1 MWILDILAPPSCVFC
16 GTLTLLPE
24 RNICT
29 GCFDDLPWNVP
40 PVSSSPGIFECSIAM
55 LHYTFPV
62 DVGIKAL
69 KFDRKLHYVPV
80 FAEIL
85 CAALPLLPSG
95 IDALVPV
102 PLHWRRKTR
111 RGFNQALE
119 LAKPLGRALAV
130 PVASGVSR
138 CKATPFQS
146 GLAAHERTKN
156 LQQAFAVSGIR
167 CYQHA
172 LIVDDVIT
180 TGATAQALA
189 KALQLAGIR
198 KVSMLAVARAG

>member
-16 GTLTLLPE
+16 GTPTRLPE

-62 DVGIKAL
+62 DVAIKAL
-69 KFDRKLHYVPV
+69 KFDRKLYYVPA

-85 CAALPLLPSG
+85 VAALPLLPSG

-119 LAKPLGRALAV
+119 LAKPLRKPLDV
-130 PVASGVSR
+130 PVVRGVSR

-146 GLAAHERTKN
+146 GLAARERARN
-156 LQQAFAVSGIR
+156 LQHAFEASGMH

-180 TGATAQALA
+180 TGATAEALA
-189 KALQLAGIR
+189 KALLSAGIR
-198 KVSMLAVARAG
+198 KVSVLAVARAG